1 MHYRQHELIITSFSE
16 CGVLGHR
23 YAPIL
28 FSKINLSISKVYVHV
43 VYRSTIV
50 DKCLKSLAFSSKLA
64 HGLTT
69 AD

>member
-1 MHYRQHELIITSFSE
+1 MTSFSE

-28 FSKINLSISKVYVHV
+28 FSKINISISKVYVHF

-50 DKCLKSLAFSSKLA
+50 DKLSVSKALRFLVN
-64 HGLTT
+64 GLTT